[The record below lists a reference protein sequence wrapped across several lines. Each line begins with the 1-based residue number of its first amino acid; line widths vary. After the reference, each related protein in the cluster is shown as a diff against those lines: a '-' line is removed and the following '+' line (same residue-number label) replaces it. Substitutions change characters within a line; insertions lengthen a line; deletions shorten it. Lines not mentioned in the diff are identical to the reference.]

1 MLRKP
6 DSLSP
11 SDTIIQDPV
20 MEPFF
25 ITKSQAG
32 GYVVYERVSK
42 GEKNTE
48 YIKTICYPSTFNYA
62 LKKVAQEKLNAG
74 DRTKYVSIKDYVKRN
89 LLISEALVDVTG
101 SIFLLA
107 GERCSTVNK
116 TLPPWA
122 LFNIFI
128 RESYGP

>member
-32 GYVVYERVSK
+32 GYVVYERVIK
-42 GEKNTE
+42 GDNNNE

-74 DRTKYVSIKDYVKRN
+74 DRTKYVSIKDYVSKWEN
-89 LLISEALVDVTG
+89 IVKEIVEAT
-101 SIFLLA
+101 SI
-107 GERCSTVNK
+107 
-116 TLPPWA
+116 
-122 LFNIFI
+122 NI
-128 RESYGP
+128 